1 MNLQETTIISMQ
13 GMMIWNALFFLM
25 GVILTLLIKRAI
37 FDNNNNY
44 YKGYEDGMNNPKQI
58 FNEVFRKS

>member
-44 YKGYEDGMNNPKQI
+44 YKCYEDGMNNAKQI

>member
-1 MNLQETTIISMQ
+1 MKLQETTIISMQ

-44 YKGYEDGMNNPKQI
+44 YKGYEDGMNNAKQI

>member
-44 YKGYEDGMNNPKQI
+44 YKGYEDGMNNANQI

>member
-44 YKGYEDGMNNPKQI
+44 YKGYEDGMNNAKQI